1 MGNSVSSGVAP
12 SPFAAVFLDFENVY
26 YFLKNEFA
34 DPPELNDHVLEILR
48 NLRNH
53 LLAEWGLDSIILNA
67 YADFERLDAAP
78 QGALYLLGVDT
89 KNVLGTDHKNAADMR
104 LCIDVLEVL
113 YTRREIDTFVLV
125 AGDRDYIPV
134 IQHLRRQAK
143 RVLGVGFRESVS
155 GDLLLNLG
163 DKQFIDARDLL
174 DPATLERLEDRR
186 REFLERQADRE
197 ARFAEAARARD
208 HKALLAMQAAQA
220 EQQATRDA
228 IEASHLEANGTE
240 ANGIEADG
248 TDGANAN
255 GSEANGSEASV
266 APDFTAE
273 DTPEFLTETAL
284 PLAPQPG
291 EVRFDVEAPLSLP
304 LMPSALPPSLTP
316 LLGDPEALP
325 APPATANQNGRQAAA
340 TAARARELFSDE
352 GFDPIGRIE
361 DDDALVCL
369 GLILTKL
376 RQLQKTRDT
385 NEIWLGPFLRHL
397 TDEMPALA
405 DFERRMLLDVLS
417 RSGAI
422 RIEKRD
428 GEPYPYS
435 VVLVNYQH
443 PDVWDLNP
451 G

>member
-1 MGNSVSSGVAP
+1 MGNNVGNNGASST
-12 SPFAAVFLDFENVY
+12 PFAAIFLDFENVY

-48 NLRNH
+48 SLRNH
-53 LLAEWGLDSIILNA
+53 LSEVWGLDSIIVNA
-67 YADFERLDAAP
+67 YADFERLNTAP
-78 QGALYLLGVDT
+78 QGALYLAGVDT
-89 KNVLGTDHKNAADMR
+89 KNVMGTDHKNAADMR

-163 DKQFIDARDLL
+163 DEKFIDARELL
-174 DPATLERLEDRR
+174 DPSTLERLEDRR
-186 REFLERQADRE
+186 REFQARQAERE
-197 ARFAEAARARD
+197 ARFADAARARD
-208 HKALLAMQAAQA
+208 EKALQAMRAQA
-220 EQQATRDA
+220 PVAPGDA
-228 IEASHLEANGTE
+228 AAPLSPTLLPEGSEPPLGLLPLEAEAPGEAILNGARPDGSPPDAPLPDGALANGTLL
-240 ANGIEADG
+240 NG
-248 TDGANAN
+248 
-255 GSEANGSEASV
+255 
-266 APDFTAE
+266 
-273 DTPEFLTETAL
+273 
-284 PLAPQPG
+284 
-291 EVRFDVEAPLSLP
+291 APLSSNGDASHGIQPP
-304 LMPSALPPSLTP
+304 LH
-316 LLGDPEALP
+316 
-325 APPATANQNGRQAAA
+325 APPHASEPMKVGAVLADAQ
-340 TAARARELFSDE
+340 
-352 GFDPIGRIE
+352 FDPVQRIHDE
-361 DDDALVCL
+361 DARVCL
-369 GLILTKL
+369 GLILHKL
-376 RQLQKTRDT
+376 RQLQKTRYT

-422 RIEKRD
+422 SIEKRE

-435 VVLVNYQH
+435 VVLVNYGH

>member
-1 MGNSVSSGVAP
+1 MGNNLGSNGASST
-12 SPFAAVFLDFENVY
+12 PFAAIFLDFENVY

-48 NLRNH
+48 SLRNR
-53 LLAEWGLDSIILNA
+53 LADEWGLDSIIVNA
-67 YADFERLDAAP
+67 YADFERLNTAP
-78 QGALYLLGVDT
+78 QGALYLAGVDT
-89 KNVLGTDHKNAADMR
+89 KNVMGTDHKNAADMR

-163 DKQFIDARDLL
+163 DEKFIDARDLL
-174 DPATLERLEDRR
+174 DPSTLERLEDRR
-186 REFLERQADRE
+186 REFQARQSERE
-197 ARFAEAARARD
+197 ARFADAARARD
-208 HKALLAMQAAQA
+208 EKALQALRSQSPATPFDAASPLPLSPDSQPPIEGQELHPDEALDSAILGATPSGA
-220 EQQATRDA
+220 E
-228 IEASHLEANGTE
+228 L
-240 ANGIEADG
+240 DG
-248 TDGANAN
+248 TAPNGAMPIPN
-255 GSEANGSEASV
+255 GNGASPNG
-266 APDFTAE
+266 A
-273 DTPEFLTETAL
+273 
-284 PLAPQPG
+284 PLAPNG
-291 EVRFDVEAPLSLP
+291 EVGHPTHAPLHAP
-304 LMPSALPPSLTP
+304 LHVPLHTP
-316 LLGDPEALP
+316 E
-325 APPATANQNGRQAAA
+325 QMK
-340 TAARARELFSDE
+340 ARAMLSDAQ
-352 GFDPIGRIE
+352 FDPVQRIQDE
-361 DDDALVCL
+361 DARVCL
-369 GLILTKL
+369 GLILHKL
-376 RQLQKTRDT
+376 RQLQKTRYT

-422 RIEKRD
+422 SIEKRE

-435 VVLVNYQH
+435 VVLVNYAH

>member
-1 MGNSVSSGVAP
+1 MANNMASGSMSST
-12 SPFAAVFLDFENVY
+12 PFAAVFLDFENVY

-48 NLRNH
+48 NLRTH
-53 LLAEWGLDSIILNA
+53 LAENWGLDSIILNA
-67 YADFERLDAAP
+67 YADFERIGPGA
-78 QGALYLLGVDT
+78 QGALYLLGVNT
-89 KNVLGTDHKNAADMR
+89 KNVLGTEHKNAADMG
-104 LCIDVLEVL
+104 LCIDVLEIL

-174 DPATLERLEDRR
+174 EASTLERLEDRR
-186 REFLERQADRE
+186 REFQQRQSERE
-197 ARFAEAARARD
+197 ARFADAARARD
-208 HKALLAMQAAQA
+208 EKALQAMRAVAPPEAFDVAAPMPLPLPPDTPLTP
-220 EQQATRDA
+220 E
-228 IEASHLEANGTE
+228 EHGE
-240 ANGIEADG
+240 
-248 TDGANAN
+248 GALVN
-255 GSEANGSEASV
+255 GSSAPNGMPNG
-266 APDFTAE
+266 APHAGHGAPHGPHGVMPGHE
-273 DTPEFLTETAL
+273 GMKGGPMMSDTE
-284 PLAPQPG
+284 
-291 EVRFDVEAPLSLP
+291 
-304 LMPSALPPSLTP
+304 
-316 LLGDPEALP
+316 
-325 APPATANQNGRQAAA
+325 
-340 TAARARELFSDE
+340 
-352 GFDPIGRIE
+352 FDPVQRVA
-361 DDDALVCL
+361 DDDARTAL
-369 GLILTKL
+369 GLILHKL
-376 RQLQKTRDT
+376 RQLQKTRYT

-405 DFERRMLLDVLS
+405 DFERRMLLDMLS

>member
-1 MGNSVSSGVAP
+1 MVNNMAAGSMSST
-12 SPFAAVFLDFENVY
+12 PFAAVFLDFENVY

-48 NLRNH
+48 NLRTH
-53 LLAEWGLDSIILNA
+53 LAENWGLDSIILNA
-67 YADFERLDAAP
+67 YADFERIGPGA
-78 QGALYLLGVDT
+78 QGALYLLGVNT
-89 KNVLGTDHKNAADMR
+89 KNVLGTEHKNAADMG
-104 LCIDVLEVL
+104 LCIDVLEIL

-174 DPATLERLEDRR
+174 EASTLERLEDRR
-186 REFLERQADRE
+186 RDFQQRQSERE
-197 ARFAEAARARD
+197 ARFADAARARD
-208 HKALLAMQAAQA
+208 EKALQAMRAAA
-220 EQQATRDA
+220 PPEAFDVAAPTPLPLPPESPLTPEQQAQGTP
-228 IEASHLEANGTE
+228 ANG
-240 ANGIEADG
+240 
-248 TDGANAN
+248 
-255 GSEANGSEASV
+255 ASV
-266 APDFTAE
+266 GNGTPNGAPHGVPNGAAPHEAMKGGPMMSDAE
-273 DTPEFLTETAL
+273 
-284 PLAPQPG
+284 
-291 EVRFDVEAPLSLP
+291 
-304 LMPSALPPSLTP
+304 
-316 LLGDPEALP
+316 
-325 APPATANQNGRQAAA
+325 
-340 TAARARELFSDE
+340 
-352 GFDPIGRIE
+352 FDPVQRVQDE
-361 DDDALVCL
+361 DARVAL
-369 GLILTKL
+369 GLILHKL
-376 RQLQKTRDT
+376 RQLQKTRYT

-405 DFERRMLLDVLS
+405 DFERRMLLDMLS